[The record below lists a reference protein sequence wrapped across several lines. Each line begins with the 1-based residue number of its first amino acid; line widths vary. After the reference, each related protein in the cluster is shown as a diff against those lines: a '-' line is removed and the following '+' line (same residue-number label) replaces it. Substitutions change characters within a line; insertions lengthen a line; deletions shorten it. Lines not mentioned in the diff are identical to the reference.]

1 MDFGVSYFQ
10 TKTMFVQV
18 PCETS
23 LHLLTSTV
31 AGTCWCPCQ
40 RFVRPWA
47 DGSVLKRKFNANFD
61 RCVDH
66 DRKRAE
72 VRLKHLVHAPFC
84 LQLIPDEEYICLS
97 GMFFHYRQLALGC
110 GIVSKCMEHAKN
122 WWWMFFSEWQWQWG
136 IFNPIGCK
144 NCRPSVVDSWTW
156 MMGTIGRNA
165 CILEKTNRMVSVQ
178 IISHRSMDSRI
189 RVAYIYHSSWLSHI
203 QSTWLIVH

>member
-136 IFNPIGCK
+136 IRFADYHVHEAALHSAILSADSNASGC
-144 NCRPSVVDSWTW
+144 VA
-156 MMGTIGRNA
+156 MA
-165 CILEKTNRMVSVQ
+165 HLEGWG
-178 IISHRSMDSRI
+178 
-189 RVAYIYHSSWLSHI
+189 A
-203 QSTWLIVH
+203 